1 MWSIRKIFIDKIFI
15 EMGRCMRV
23 RRSSCFSFS
32 QRVGSVFLSCRST
45 LVVLFSSF
53 ILFGVFSFAAYAQ
66 NTRPVTAS
74 VMGKTTQQDAQQLL
88 NILNDPKKR
97 EEFSKTLALMVKV
110 LPATQ
115 KTAEEQPVT
124 IDSDMQIEWHGVLR
138 IARVLQ
144 NYAHDFMSL
153 CHEMRAIGV
162 WFHEVIHRPDL
173 RKMGVEVFSS
183 AFLVLSVALV
193 LEHVTSIALR
203 KPLQKVTYWAQAH
216 QMQASKV
223 AIARKETSQLRQA
236 DYVRSHEALYYVFR
250 IPYALVHFFLKIVP
264 VGVCL
269 LLGYLGAGFLA
280 DTDKARLVTITLVN
294 AYVGARVVYLVVET
308 LLVQQAPAIRIVP
321 VSDSTAR
328 LLTRWWNVLVAIPSI
343 IICLPTLGRVFDL
356 PPQGEDIL
364 LRGVSLVQHL
374 IIAIF
379 LWRIRDIISQML
391 QPSSERMKSIIWAC
405 VGPFVRLWWVVAI
418 VFDMILWFVWSI
430 HLQKDYQLLLYGLV
444 WSFFCLL
451 FSWVFSLLIYG
462 LQDRLFRVSVA
473 LQEQYPNLQKRV
485 DFYYPFVRYAI
496 TTMIVFATI
505 VALAQCW
512 QLPVL
517 NFLLTSS
524 VGARFTNTS
533 FCLLTGVVVAVLT
546 WECVNGLLNRQIMR
560 YMSSDQKSR
569 VARLRTVLPI
579 IRTTLL
585 VIIVVLV
592 LVTTLAQMGINVA
605 PLLTG
610 AGILGVGLS
619 FGSQSLVKDVI
630 TGFFMLAEDAIQV
643 GDWVTTEG
651 IEGEVEY
658 LSIRSLR
665 VRSFDGDLH
674 IIPFSSVTSIANTAR
689 EFNRV
694 IVRVTLDVGEDSKRV
709 AKIFKDVV
717 DAMRQEEEYKSIIFS
732 DYIDHG
738 IEKAD
743 ENGAVLL
750 GVIKTAPM
758 MKWEVQSE
766 FYRRVCPI
774 VTQMGVQF
782 YVNTN
787 YTPDIPLHVVVDAS
801 KGEVSS
807 STQHSR

>member
-1 MWSIRKIFIDKIFI
+1 M
-15 EMGRCMRV
+15 
-23 RRSSCFSFS
+23 
-32 QRVGSVFLSCRST
+32 
-45 LVVLFSSF
+45 FSSF

-124 IDSDMQIEWHGVLR
+124 IDSYMQIEWHGVLR

-183 AFLVLSVALV
+183 AFLVLSIALV

-223 AIARKETSQLRQA
+223 VIAGKETTPLRQV
-236 DYVRSHEALYYVFR
+236 DYAKVLHYVFC
-250 IPYALVHFFLKIVP
+250 IPYALVHFFLKLVP

-269 LLGYLGAGFLA
+269 LLGYLGAGFLSET

-294 AYVGARVVYLVVET
+294 AYVGARVLYLVVET
-308 LLVQQAPAIRIVP
+308 LLAQQAPAIRIVP

-328 LLTRWWNVLVAIPSI
+328 LLTQWWNVLVAIPST

-356 PPQGEDIL
+356 PPQGEDIML
-364 LRGVSLVQHL
+364 CAVSLVQHL

-391 QPSSERMKSIIWAC
+391 QPSPGRMKSIIWAC
-405 VGPFVRLWWVVAI
+405 VGSFVRLWWVIAI
-418 VFDMILWFVWSI
+418 VLDMILWFVWAI
-430 HLQKDYQLLLYGLV
+430 HLQKDYQWLLYGLV
-444 WSFFCLL
+444 WSFFCLV

-496 TTMIVFATI
+496 TAIIIFTTM

-517 NFLLTSS
+517 NFLLTSN
-524 VGARFTNTS
+524 VGARFTNAS
-533 FCLLTGVVVAVLT
+533 FCFLTGIVVAVLT

-560 YMSSDQKSR
+560 YMSSDRKSHG
-569 VARLRTVLPI
+569 ARLRTILPI

-585 VIIVVLV
+585 VIIIVLV
-592 LVTTLAQMGINVA
+592 LLTTLAQMGINVA

-709 AKIFKDVV
+709 VKIFKDAVE
-717 DAMRQEEEYKSIIFS
+717 AMRQEDEYNSIIFS

-743 ENGAVLL
+743 QNGAVLL

-758 MKWEVQSE
+758 MKWKVQSD

-774 VTQMGVQF
+774 MTQMDVQF
-782 YVNTN
+782 FVNIAYST
-787 YTPDIPLHVVVDAS
+787 TPPNMPLHVVMS
-801 KGEVSS
+801 TEKEQEVSPS
-807 STQHSR
+807 LVQHSTPN